1 MTAARTNF
9 CGRSTNMEQIERLLV
24 EFMTA
29 PVERFIYNEF
39 SLQFELGIFFRDNG
53 FNVFFE
59 RNVNTFDNLHVPDGE
74 KWTKH
79 EIDLVLEKENRYHA
93 IELKFPRN
101 GEHPEQMFHFLK
113 DIRFMEQVKD
123 WAGFYGCY
131 AMTVTLDPL
140 FHRAPQRKQP
150 ANTIQESPIYS
161 YFRNGKT
168 VEAGEVIE
176 KPTGTKGSSVR
187 MGRSH
192 RIEWKQSSAPW
203 NFLRKKRSEDGLH
216 YYIVSS

>member
-1 MTAARTNF
+1 MTAARTDF
-9 CGRSTNMEQIERLLV
+9 SRRTTSMEQIERLLV

-29 PVERFIYNEF
+29 PVERIIYNEF

-74 KWTKH
+74 
-79 EIDLVLEKENRYHA
+79 
-93 IELKFPRN
+93 
-101 GEHPEQMFHFLK
+101 
-113 DIRFMEQVKD
+113 
-123 WAGFYGCY
+123 
-131 AMTVTLDPL
+131 
-140 FHRAPQRKQP
+140 
-150 ANTIQESPIYS
+150 SPIYS

-176 KPTGTKGSSVR
+176 KPTGTKGSPVR

-192 RIEWKQSSAPW
+192 RIEWKQSAAPW
-203 NFLRKKRSEDGLH
+203 NFLKKKRSEDCLH